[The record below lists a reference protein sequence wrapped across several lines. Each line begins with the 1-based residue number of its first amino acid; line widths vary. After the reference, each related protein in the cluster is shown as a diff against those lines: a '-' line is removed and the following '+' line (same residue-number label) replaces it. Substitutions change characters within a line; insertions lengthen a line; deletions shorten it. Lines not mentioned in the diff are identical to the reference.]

1 MNWYEW
7 LIESQIE
14 DMILYRQKR
23 KVPEIDEYKKSVE
36 DKLLEEVNNE

>member
-1 MNWYEW
+1 VDWYEW
-7 LIESQIE
+7 LVETQIE
-14 DMILYRQKR
+14 DMILSRQKR